1 MKKCSKMLVAG
12 LFVWLLTGG
21 LSAPL
26 AFAQR
31 SEDVKYISTEGII
44 KDDQLYLQLE
54 KSARKLVDQH
64 LTTNLATLT
73 EQLNNSQTKVIQT
86 RQRRKKLHEDEVYE
100 ACKNSV
106 LVIGTLYKCSRCP
119 NDHIRA
125 ASGFIVSEEGVGV
138 TSYHIFQ
145 GDATDERADIAHV
158 AMDYHG
164 NVFPI
169 TEVLAASKTDDL
181 AVFRFDA
188 RGEKLRALTLG
199 KGASVGSDV
208 QVIGHPHSMFYSFT
222 KGTVSR
228 LYWREGGEK
237 MSITA
242 DFAQG
247 SSGGPVL
254 NKWGEVVGV
263 VSATLSLYNTDNNL
277 QMVSKETIPVKAI
290 QSLLE

>member
-1 MKKCSKMLVAG
+1 MKKCSKVFVAG
-12 LFVWLLTGG
+12 LLAWLLIMGI
-21 LSAPL
+21 SAPV
-26 AFAQR
+26 AIAQQT
-31 SEDVKYISTEGII
+31 VKGNYTTTEGLI

-54 KSARKLVDQH
+54 TSARNLVDQQ
-64 LTTNLATLT
+64 LTTELATLT
-73 EQLNNSQTKVIQT
+73 GQLNNSQAKVAQA
-86 RQRRKKLHEDEVYE
+86 RKRRKKINEDGVYE

-125 ASGFIVSEEGVGV
+125 ASGFVISDEGVGV

-145 GDATDERADIAHV
+145 GNATDERADIAHV
-158 AMDYHG
+158 AMDYQG
-164 NVFPI
+164 NVYPI
-169 TEVLAASKTDDL
+169 KEVLAASKTDDI
-181 AVFRFDA
+181 AIFRFDA
-188 RGEKLRALTLG
+188 GEERLQALPLG
-199 KGASVGSDV
+199 TGASIGSDV

-237 MSITA
+237 MSVTA

-254 NKWGEVVGV
+254 NNKGEVVGV

-290 QSLLE
+290 LSLLE